1 MDNILCSNLYKE
13 FREAL
18 LSSAAGLDEMN
29 QLISTAVV
37 PVAETLNI
45 GKIEGKVMA
54 PSSPMQRNGFS
65 NEKVFFESNEG
76 FETNALIENFR
87 TSDNGIA
94 TLAVHPK
101 LGHKFSEDEIRA
113 TKLLATDLFVLVDRS
128 KLISQVKRASLTDTM
143 TGIPNI
149 ASLNRHGME
158 LKLARQLGNYT
169 AIFLNLK
176 NYKYINK
183 AFTPAAADQGLIS
196 YAKALV
202 DFTKNDEYA
211 VRLGGDNFFALI
223 QNENLGNFISTF
235 SSYNVV
241 LKQGIDQVRFHI
253 QSRMGIYP
261 IRETDSINEALHC
274 ASITMTVAKNETGND
289 IVFFSPK
296 ILQKVLHEKEI
307 SSVFQEAYRNN
318 EFMVYYQPKIHLDG
332 NRLQGCEALVR
343 WKRNDNIVSPADFLP
358 VLEKEA
364 SICQLDLYVF
374 ETVCRDIR
382 SWLDR
387 NIEPVRVSS
396 NFSKLH
402 LRNPNLAQ
410 DIFDIMEKYNI
421 ESKYIEIELTEV
433 SDFEDNQ
440 AMQKFVSQLRARD
453 ISVSI
458 DDFGTGYST
467 LNVLK
472 DYDVNIIKLDKS
484 LLDHIGE
491 DKLQDKVV
499 LKNMVSMMNE
509 LNKEV
514 IAEGVENEIQINF
527 LKDINCAMVQGFIYD
542 KPMPRHEF
550 EERLMYKR
558 AYN

>member
-37 PVAETLNI
+37 PVAETLNM
-45 GKIEGKVMA
+45 GKIEGKIMA

-65 NEKVFFESNEG
+65 KEKVFFESNEG

-94 TLAVHPK
+94 TLAFHPRQ
-101 LGHKFSEDEIRA
+101 GHKFNEDEIRA
-113 TKLLATDLFVLVDRS
+113 IKLLAADLFVLVDRS

-158 LKLARQLGNYT
+158 LKLAHQLGNYT

-223 QNENLGNFISTF
+223 QNENLGNFINTF

>member
-37 PVAETLNI
+37 PVAETLNM
-45 GKIEGKVMA
+45 GKIEGKIMA

-65 NEKVFFESNEG
+65 KEKVFFESNEG

-94 TLAVHPK
+94 TLAFHPRQ
-101 LGHKFSEDEIRA
+101 GHKFNEDEIRA

-158 LKLARQLGNYT
+158 LKLAHQLGNYT

-241 LKQGIDQVRFHI
+241 LKQGVDQVRFHI

-410 DIFDIMEKYNI
+410 DIFDIMEKYDI

>member
-18 LSSAAGLDEMN
+18 LSSAAGLEEMN

-223 QNENLGNFISTF
+223 QNENLGNFINTF

-274 ASITMTVAKNETGND
+274 ASITMTIAKNETGND

-410 DIFDIMEKYNI
+410 DIFDIMEKYDI

>member
-37 PVAETLNI
+37 PVAETLNM
-45 GKIEGKVMA
+45 GKIEGKIMA

-65 NEKVFFESNEG
+65 KEKVFFESNEG

-94 TLAVHPK
+94 TLAFHPRQ
-101 LGHKFSEDEIRA
+101 GHKFNEDEIRA
-113 TKLLATDLFVLVDRS
+113 IKLLAADLFVLVDRS

-223 QNENLGNFISTF
+223 QNENLGNFINTF

>member
-37 PVAETLNI
+37 PVAETLNM
-45 GKIEGKVMA
+45 GKIEGKIMA

-65 NEKVFFESNEG
+65 KEKVFFESNEG

-94 TLAVHPK
+94 TLAFHPRQ
-101 LGHKFSEDEIRA
+101 GHKFNEDEIRA

-158 LKLARQLGNYT
+158 LKLAHQLGNYT

-241 LKQGIDQVRFHI
+241 LKQGVDQVRFHI

-274 ASITMTVAKNETGND
+274 ASITMTIAKNETGND

-410 DIFDIMEKYNI
+410 DIFDIMEKYDI